1 MRVTKC
7 RRKSVDRILKTQDP
21 RSEGGAP
28 RPMLGVMRAEAQAS
42 TAAEP
47 GLIEISAHVVL
58 TASMQ

>member
-47 GLIEISAHVVL
+47 GLEISAHVVL